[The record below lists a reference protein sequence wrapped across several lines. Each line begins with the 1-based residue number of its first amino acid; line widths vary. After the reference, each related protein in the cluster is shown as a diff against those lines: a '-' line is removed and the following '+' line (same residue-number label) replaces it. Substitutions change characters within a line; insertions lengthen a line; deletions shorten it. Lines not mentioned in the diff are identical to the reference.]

1 MLAVG
6 LHGSCNQQQLVGVAA
21 QRDRIGKDVP
31 RRGQRAGLVEQ
42 DRIDLPHSLEC
53 EPVLHEDS
61 IAGRKSRRD
70 RDDERN
76 RESQRVRT
84 CDDQDRNRPFDGRA
98 LLPDKRPHRVCDGDE
113 GFGVGD
119 YFVIGSDP
127 LYNRAGTKQVGHTNG
142 DCLLTELDEATFEVT
157 FECDVTFVL
166 RNGSITAEGPFS
178 GTETGGSGNLAVTG
192 GTGRYRTAH
201 GEVHVTET
209 DTGLTAEFG
218 LLL

>member
-1 MLAVG
+1 LEG
-6 LHGSCNQQQLVGVAA
+6 GQ
-21 QRDRIGKDVP
+21 
-31 RRGQRAGLVEQ
+31 RRGE
-42 DRIDLPHSLEC
+42 DLL
-53 EPVLHEDS
+53 
-61 IAGRKSRRD
+61 IRKLG
-70 RDDERN
+70 
-76 RESQRVRT
+76 VV
-84 CDDQDRNRPFDGRA
+84 GAVIA
-98 LLPDKRPHRVCDGDE
+98 LLGLALSIVSPAVSDVRYEKVEFTLTDKSSDDADNNFDVDVGDE

-127 LYNRAGTKQVGHTNG
+127 LYNRAGNKQVGHTNG

-166 RNGSITAEGPFS
+166 RKGSITAEGPFS
-178 GTETGGSGNLAVTG
+178 GTETSGSGNLAVTG

-209 DTGLTAEFG
+209 DTGLSAQFG

>member
-1 MLAVG
+1 MITKLGVVAAVIALVG
-6 LHGSCNQQQLVGVAA
+6 LALSIVLPAVS
-21 QRDRIGKDVP
+21 DV
-31 RRGQRAGLVEQ
+31 RYEKVEFRLT
-42 DRIDLPHSLEC
+42 D
-53 EPVLHEDS
+53 
-61 IAGRKSRRD
+61 KSS
-70 RDDERN
+70 DDADN
-76 RESQRVRT
+76 S
-84 CDDQDRNRPFDGRA
+84 FDV
-98 LLPDKRPHRVCDGDE
+98 DVGDE

-119 YFVIGSDP
+119 YLVIGSDP